1 LLECRLSFR
10 KISSSDSVADSFVPA
25 LGDRPNR
32 RNFLEP
38 PMVALRFWKPVFIE
52 AHLEAVSAGESAAA
66 LTQGGSL
73 DLEVDEIPF

>member
-1 LLECRLSFR
+1 
-10 KISSSDSVADSFVPA
+10 
-25 LGDRPNR
+25 
-32 RNFLEP
+32 
-38 PMVALRFWKPVFIE
+38 MVALRFWKPVFIE